1 MKKKSFFVKSAM
13 LIATGTLV
21 FLSGCK
27 KDDDTPAATNT
38 ITDIVVAGSNF
49 TTLESAVLKANL
61 QTTLSGAGPF
71 TVFAPDDAAFTASGI
86 TTTVLNSLTT
96 TQVQNILLYHTI
108 GSKILAADVPEGPN
122 AKVITA
128 SGDSVFVTKNSTG
141 VYINGLKVNTADVPA
156 DNGVIHTIGKVL
168 MPAVGN
174 IVETAVAGGLD
185 SLVRAVTRATTAPGG
200 DPALAATLGSA
211 RLTVFAPTNAAFT
224 QLLGALGLT
233 KIDDIP
239 VSTLL
244 AVLRY
249 HVVGGR
255 AFSSD
260 LSNSNLA
267 MLAGGNAVVN
277 LTNGTGGGPTIT
289 GNGNGGNRSNI
300 ISTNIV
306 CRNGVV
312 HLIDRVLVP

>member
-1 MKKKSFFVKSAM
+1 
-13 LIATGTLV
+13 
-21 FLSGCK
+21 
-27 KDDDTPAATNT
+27 
-38 ITDIVVAGSNF
+38 
-49 TTLESAVLKANL
+49 
-61 QTTLSGAGPF
+61 
-71 TVFAPDDAAFTASGI
+71 
-86 TTTVLNSLTT
+86 
-96 TQVQNILLYHTI
+96 
-108 GSKILAADVPEGPN
+108 
-122 AKVITA
+122 
-128 SGDSVFVTKNSTG
+128 
-141 VYINGLKVNTADVPA
+141 
-156 DNGVIHTIGKVL
+156 
-168 MPAVGN
+168 
-174 IVETAVAGGLD
+174 
-185 SLVRAVTRATTAPGG
+185 
-200 DPALAATLGSA
+200 
-211 RLTVFAPTNAAFT
+211 AAFT

-312 HLIDRVLVP
+312 HLIDRVLIP